1 MNGQTNGQTPQKQ
14 NALQLLRSWGH
25 KKRKAVLS
33 STRPASDVFCFFSL
47 IFNCLICD
55 SRSLKCVLGY
65 GLGDFSVVWG
75 VLGCFSDL
83 REDKSVAHLLN
94 LAGNQMGQSMTDF

>member
-14 NALQLLRSWGH
+14 NALQLL
-25 KKRKAVLS
+25 
-33 STRPASDVFCFFSL
+33 
-47 IFNCLICD
+47 
-55 SRSLKCVLGY
+55 LGY

-75 VLGCFSDL
+75 VLGYFSDL
-83 REDKSVAHLLN
+83 REDKSIAHLLN